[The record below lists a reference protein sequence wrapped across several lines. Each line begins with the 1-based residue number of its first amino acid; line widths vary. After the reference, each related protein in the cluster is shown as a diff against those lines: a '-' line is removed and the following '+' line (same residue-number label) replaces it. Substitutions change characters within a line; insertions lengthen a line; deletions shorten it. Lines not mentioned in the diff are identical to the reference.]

1 MLSDNIAP
9 IREDAGTERQ
19 TRGRGA
25 EMHSP
30 SGRGWTVGE
39 ARVSPPLSALR
50 RGLPSVSVPDSVKGL
65 SSGWPW
71 GARAATLTWVIPA
84 KVRVKPAGQDTRASD
99 YASLYIRLLSQD

>member
-1 MLSDNIAP
+1 MLSDNTAP
-9 IREDAGTERQ
+9 VREDAGTERQ
-19 TRGRGA
+19 TWGRGT

-30 SGRGWTVGE
+30 SGQGWRVGE
-39 ARVSPPLSALR
+39 AWVSLPLSELR
-50 RGLPSVSVPDSVKGL
+50 RGLSLVSVPDCVKGL

-71 GARAATLTWVIPA
+71 GARAATLTWFIPA